1 MATVAIDAGH
11 GGRDPGAVFQGRQ
24 EKDDVL
30 KLALAVGDLLN
41 QAGIDVVYTRTE
53 DVYDTP
59 YQKAVIAN
67 ENNADFLI
75 SLHRNAVPIA
85 GSASGVE
92 TLVYAD
98 RGLPAEMARAIN
110 SELQALGFLNRGVIE
125 RPNLAILRRSQM
137 PAVLVEVGF
146 IDNPSDNDKFDQEF
160 DTIARAIADGVLSIV
175 PNMNNLESSALEI
188 EEELEFEAR
197 RPPRPPHGSPMPPRP
212 PQEPPMP
219 PPRPYPQP
227 PTKLYR
233 VQVGAFKNR
242 NLAYQLS
249 NQLTQE
255 GYPAFI
261 LMDDD
266 LYKVQVGAFARLD
279 NAIRMEYRLKA
290 AGYDTYIAT

>member
-30 KLALAVGDLLN
+30 KLALAVGDLLK
-41 QAGIDVVYTRTE
+41 QAGVEVVYTRTE

-67 ENNADFLI
+67 ENDADFLV

-85 GSASGVE
+85 GSASGIE

-98 RGLPAEMARAIN
+98 RGIPAQMARAIN
-110 SELQALGFLNRGVIE
+110 SELQALGFNNRGVIE

-137 PAVLVEVGF
+137 PAVLVEAGF
-146 IDNPSDNDKFDQEF
+146 IDNEGDNDKFDQEF
-160 DTIARAIADGVLSIV
+160 DSIARAIADGILSAI
-175 PNMNNLESSALEI
+175 PQEGAMETATI
-188 EEELEFEAR
+188 DMDEELEFEAR
-197 RPPRPPHGSPMPPRP
+197 RPAPRP
-212 PQEPPMP
+212 PQRPGQPPSPIQPPPPMQ
-219 PPRPYPQP
+219 PRPP
-227 PTKLYR
+227 KLYR
-233 VQVGAFKNR
+233 VQVGAFRNR

-249 NQLTQE
+249 NQLSQE

-261 LMDDD
+261 LMDDN

-279 NAIRMEYRLKA
+279 NAIRMEYRLRA
-290 AGYDTYIAT
+290 AGYDTYITI